1 MIIGI
6 EAQRLFR
13 KEKHGMDYVVL
24 NELRQLQ
31 QIDSENEYYVFVK
44 SGEDCCLNSTGN
56 MHIIE
61 LQCPTY
67 FLWEQWALPRAARK
81 AGVEILHCT
90 SNTGPLHC
98 RIPLLL
104 TLHDVIFMEGP
115 SRSASLYQRLGNEY
129 RRLVVPRLVPRCSQI
144 ITVSDFERSNIMQ
157 TLGVPKEKIT
167 VLHNGYDD
175 IFRPI
180 EDSKDIYKKYIDTP
194 DYFFILGNTDTRKNV
209 ERMLMAYASYLEH
222 STIKRKLL
230 MTSLKEEYLNEIL
243 ERNRISNIRE
253 HIVLTGYVPIDDLP
267 YLYNDAFAFLFVS
280 LREGFGIPIL
290 ESMAC
295 GTPVITSNTSSM
307 PEVAGKDALLVS
319 PKDTEEISQMML
331 RLEKDEN
338 LYNAQREYGLQHVRF
353 FSWKEA
359 TIKLVTIY
367 TVFGNLRLL
376 NSK

>member
-1 MIIGI
+1 
-6 EAQRLFR
+6 
-13 KEKHGMDYVVL
+13 
-24 NELRQLQ
+24 
-31 QIDSENEYYVFVK
+31 
-44 SGEDCCLNSTGN
+44 

-81 AGVEILHCT
+81 AGVEMLHCT

-157 TLGVPKEKIT
+157 TLGVQKEKIT

-180 EDSKDIYKKYIDTP
+180 DDGKDIHKKYIDETG
-194 DYFFILGNTDTRKNV
+194 YFFILGNTDTRKNV
-209 ERMLMAYASYLEH
+209 ERMLMAYASYLEQ
-222 STIKRKLL
+222 SAIRRKLL
-230 MTSLKEEYLNEIL
+230 MTSLKEEYLNELL
-243 ERNRISNIRE
+243 ERNRIRNIRE
-253 HIVLTGYVPIDDLP
+253 HIVLTGYVPIEDLP

-307 PEVAGKDALLVS
+307 PEVAGDKALLVN
-319 PKDTEEISQMML
+319 PEQPEEIAQMMQ
-331 RLEKDEN
+331 RLERDEL
-338 LYNAQREYGLQHVRF
+338 LYKAQQEYGLRRIES
-353 FSWKEA
+353 FSWKE
-359 TIKLVTIY
+359 TTRQLVQIY
-367 TVFGNLRLL
+367 KGIYETT
-376 NSK
+376 